1 MAMNESINKKQDGFT
16 LIELMVT
23 LAVAAIL
30 LSIAVPS
37 FTTFIQNNRITSAT
51 NLVVAH
57 LQFARSEAVSK
68 GQSVVVART
77 SSTAKDLSQ
86 GWTIYTDGG
95 ATVGGSAFTA
105 SEDTLLKSFEGYG
118 SSNITV
124 NTGAAGNSWIAFNSR
139 GLLGEGAGTS
149 VVIAICDD
157 RGVTQGRLITVS
169 PTGRSQITRSTDTV
183 NPLTTC
189 TP

>member
-1 MAMNESINKKQDGFT
+1 MAMKKSINKKQAGFT
-16 LIELMVT
+16 LVELMVT
-23 LAVAAIL
+23 LTVAAIL

-57 LQFARSEAVSK
+57 LQYARSEAVSK
-68 GQSVVVART
+68 GLAVNVAR
-77 SSTAKDLSQ
+77 SGATAKDLSQ
-86 GWTIYTDGG
+86 GWTIYTDAGSSDG
-95 ATVGGSAFTA
+95 NSAFNSA
-105 SEDTLLKSFEGYG
+105 EDTLLKSFEGYG
-118 SSNITV
+118 NSGVTINTDTNGNNWIAFSNR
-124 NTGAAGNSWIAFNSR
+124 GLLAEGAGNSVNIAVCDSR
-139 GLLGEGAGTS
+139 G
-149 VVIAICDD
+149 I
-157 RGVTQGRLITVS
+157 TQGRLITVS